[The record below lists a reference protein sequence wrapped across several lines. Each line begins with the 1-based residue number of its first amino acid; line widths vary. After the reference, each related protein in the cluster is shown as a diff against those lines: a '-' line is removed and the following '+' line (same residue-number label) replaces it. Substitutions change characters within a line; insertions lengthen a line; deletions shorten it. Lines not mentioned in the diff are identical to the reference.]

1 MARHRPH
8 NDPECPPPDWVPDT
22 DAEPITIAAA
32 VLGIVFLAGAGLA
45 GLVCWL
51 WH

>member
-8 NDPECPPPDWVPDT
+8 NDPETPPPDLVPDT
-22 DAEPITIAAA
+22 QAEAVTIMVG
-32 VLGIVFLAGAGLA
+32 VLAIVFLAGLGLA